1 MPAERSRV
9 RKSANII
16 LTNPEMLNAAF
27 LPNHSKYGFDFIF
40 ANLNY
45 IVIDELHSYRG
56 AFGGHLANIFR
67 RMKRICGYYHSDPQF
82 LCSSATI
89 ANPVELAEKICG
101 ITPGLIERDGS
112 PAPEKVYKIL
122 QPPEIKGANDKVYGR
137 YSASSV
143 VKELIPK
150 LVEKGE
156 QFLVFT
162 HSRRAVEVI
171 LKESRDRLEDAGFL
185 GEKGQTDKIAGYRG
199 GYTPLER
206 REIERKMMAGELTG
220 LICTNALELGI
231 DIGKLDCTVLVGYP
245 GTRASFWQQTGR
257 AGRCGRRCVN
267 YLILENQ
274 PFDQYIAISPDWLF
288 EGRSENA
295 IVDPDNL
302 LIELAH
308 IRAAA
313 AEMPLSLDDVALF
326 PDLGEIIPVLLNAQ
340 ELKSLAGRFHGQG
353 RHSLPE
359 ITVSGIWTGRD
370 TS

>member
-1 MPAERSRV
+1 MIKKENDSIVYEKVIPTHGAEYVSFPESMRPEIGDYLRSQGISRLYSHQAEMFVRAGEGESLVITTATASGKTLSFLLPVLQQILENPLTRAIFIYPTKALASDQYRVLAPVLEYFGEGRISAGVYDGDTMPAERSRV

-143 VKELIPK
+143 AKELIPE

-162 HSRRAVEVI
+162 RSRRAVEVI
-171 LKESRDRLEDAGFL
+171 LKESRDRLEDAGFF
-185 GEKGQTDKIAGYRG
+185 
-199 GYTPLER
+199 
-206 REIERKMMAGELTG
+206 
-220 LICTNALELGI
+220 
-231 DIGKLDCTVLVGYP
+231 GK
-245 GTRASFWQQTGR
+245 R
-257 AGRCGRRCVN
+257 GRRTKSPGIVEV
-267 YLILENQ
+267 ILHW
-274 PFDQYIAISPDWLF
+274 S
-288 EGRSENA
+288 GVRSSE
-295 IVDPDNL
+295 
-302 LIELAH
+302 
-308 IRAAA
+308 R
-313 AEMPLSLDDVALF
+313 
-326 PDLGEIIPVLLNAQ
+326 
-340 ELKSLAGRFHGQG
+340 
-353 RHSLPE
+353 
-359 ITVSGIWTGRD
+359 
-370 TS
+370 